1 MVVGDDIGIAVLG
14 LIHFQVGVLPRKLL
28 ARVDGL
34 WETGGRRCQGG
45 RLWAPGGWE
54 MREGLAH
61 LILLGE
67 LEAVVG
73 LESFSVLCHVPDGD
87 GRVAEHAC
95 RESRP
100 AHVAS
105 HSGGQAGEGR
115 GQGVL
120 YGVSLRWTSCGLEGV
135 AGKRKVWGGPHG
147 GKEPRPG
154 GGALGG
160 VSPTLPR
167 PPPPDNQLGRQVLG
181 EGCPAGLQAPSAL
194 WQEAGK

>member
-1 MVVGDDIGIAVLG
+1 ML
-14 LIHFQVGVLPRKLL
+14 R
-28 ARVDGL
+28 
-34 WETGGRRCQGG
+34 
-45 RLWAPGGWE
+45 
-54 MREGLAH
+54 
-61 LILLGE
+61 
-67 LEAVVG
+67 
-73 LESFSVLCHVPDGD
+73 HVPDGD

-147 GKEPRPG
+147 GEEPRP

-167 PPPPDNQLGRQVLG
+167 PPDNQLGRQVLG